1 MIVALLGFL
10 DADASRWSSQAFR
23 EAGQLNTTSAALRNR
38 GEVQVGY
45 AWSDAYR
52 QWLQMDS
59 LAAAARQR
67 GDDQAEARY
76 LAARDRLG
84 KVSPLL
90 APPYFDPAVDQVPRV
105 NAYEADLYLI
115 EFTALTEQAA
125 NRMVAEG
132 AWRDKETTYTT
143 CIILFAVVLFQF
155 GLSTTVEDRARWLP
169 ISTGAILAV
178 ISLGLAVNALL
189 TPIRVLPEAAI
200 NSYARGIGLA
210 YQEDHA
216 GALTAFGQALEQ
228 APSYGNAY
236 YARAQSQFELANLEG
251 AARDYQAAIA
261 AGKDD
266 LPTRW
271 NLAWTYYRMGRFSES
286 IQYTE
291 QALEL
296 APEQVALQYNLGLA
310 QLAMG
315 DVTAARAAYEA
326 GNELATA
333 QVVKAHEA
341 GAEPAQTLWWYL
353 STAGVDLDNLIGCLE
368 RNACLKAP
376 PATTLAKGID
386 LATAHEMRVGLKNL
400 ATALEFTGQPT
411 AEASGGTVSEVAF
424 VQPVYDTEGKVTAYA
439 PLDVGTVRLRGA
451 GIYQDPGEAA
461 DISLLRVGGVTSE
474 VVVSFDYQ
482 GMVDGQLVVVKV
494 YVDGQESTG
503 LRLVQ
508 TWSLGAEGKATLP
521 LTPGGSYGLS
531 PGEYRVEIY
540 VDSVLVQEG
549 SFSVPGER

>member
-1 MIVALLGFL
+1 
-10 DADASRWSSQAFR
+10 
-23 EAGQLNTTSAALRNR
+23 
-38 GEVQVGY
+38 
-45 AWSDAYR
+45 
-52 QWLQMDS
+52 
-59 LAAAARQR
+59 
-67 GDDQAEARY
+67 
-76 LAARDRLG
+76 
-84 KVSPLL
+84 
-90 APPYFDPAVDQVPRV
+90 
-105 NAYEADLYLI
+105 
-115 EFTALTEQAA
+115 
-125 NRMVAEG
+125 
-132 AWRDKETTYTT
+132 
-143 CIILFAVVLFQF
+143 
-155 GLSTTVEDRARWLP
+155 
-169 ISTGAILAV
+169 
-178 ISLGLAVNALL
+178 
-189 TPIRVLPEAAI
+189 
-200 NSYARGIGLA
+200 
-210 YQEDHA
+210 
-216 GALTAFGQALEQ
+216 
-228 APSYGNAY
+228 
-236 YARAQSQFELANLEG
+236 
-251 AARDYQAAIA
+251 
-261 AGKDD
+261 
-266 LPTRW
+266 
-271 NLAWTYYRMGRFSES
+271 MGRFSES

-291 QALEL
+291 QALDL

-310 QLAMG
+310 RLAKG

-326 GNELATA
+326 GSELATA

-461 DISLLRVGGVTSE
+461 EISLLRVGGVTSE

-508 TWSLGAEGKATLP
+508 TWSLGAEGQAVLP
-521 LTPGGSYGLS
+521 LTPGGAYGLT

-540 VDSVLVQEG
+540 VDSQLKQVG
-549 SFSVPGER
+549 SFVVSE